1 MTKRLSQLKTFLA
14 KLSWLERLWLLA
26 PIFIWFSYL
35 PRISLGG
42 DSTMNYELSLT
53 LIYVVVLALVGLST
67 IWYHRRLLV
76 KSKHIWI
83 LTAFLLWSLLSIIW
97 SPNRLRGILTGGI
110 LGLIYLIFLA
120 AWADRGHLRQ
130 LLPTLAKLLVGSAVV
145 ACLLAI
151 AQMVV
156 GTYIQSRD
164 VTSLCAG
171 CVAGQFGFV
180 RPNLFAIEPQFFG
193 NLLLAPVLITYYYL
207 ITHRRDWQSSLV
219 FVLLLTTLGLT
230 LSRGAIYA
238 CAVGM
243 LVMWLAV
250 KRRWVAK
257 LMTIDLILVAVIACL
272 AIQGGLAAASPVY
285 NETFWG
291 AVTKSVDHLT
301 LGIIDLRPKQSEPND
316 NGVNQEALDSPAD
329 TSLSSDEQQPA
340 YDGYVAESTDVRV
353 NLTKTALTAWS
364 SQDWFHR
371 LAGTGLGSSGV
382 VMAEQTGSNYP
393 KEIVQ
398 NEYVEILLERGV
410 VGLVLFLAAIAST
423 FHKPRRRNMTWV
435 WSILVAYLVQWCFFS
450 GLPNALHIYLVT
462 SILLIV

>member
-1 MTKRLSQLKTFLA
+1 MTKRWFRLKAFLT
-14 KLSWLERLWLLA
+14 KLSWLERIWLLM

-42 DSTMNYELSLT
+42 DATMNYELSLT
-53 LIYVVVLALVGLST
+53 LIYVVVLAMVGLPT
-67 IWYHRRLLV
+67 IWRHRKTLF

-97 SPNRLRGILTGGI
+97 SPNRLRGVLTGGI
-110 LGLIYLIFLA
+110 LGLVYLIFLA
-120 AWADRGHLRQ
+120 AWAERVRLRR
-130 LLPTLAKLLVGSAVV
+130 LLPTLAKLLVGSAAV
-145 ACLLAI
+145 ASILALI
-151 AQMVV
+151 QMVV

-164 VTSLCAG
+164 VTGLCAG

-193 NLLLAPVLITYYYL
+193 NLLLAPILIVYYYL
-207 ITHRRDWQSSLV
+207 ITHRRNWRVGLI

-238 CAVGM
+238 CTIGM
-243 LVMWLAV
+243 VVLWLTV
-250 KRRWVAK
+250 RGRWLAK
-257 LMTIDLILVAVIACL
+257 LMTVDFILVAIVACL
-272 AIQGGLAAASPVY
+272 SIQGGLAAISPTY

-291 AVTKSVDHLT
+291 AVTKSINHLT
-301 LGIIDLRPKQSEPND
+301 LGIVDLRPEKLGVDSEGGSNSF
-316 NGVNQEALDSPAD
+316 NSPAD

-353 NLTKTALTAWS
+353 NLAKTALAAWS
-364 SQDWFHR
+364 DQDLFHR
-371 LAGTGLGSSGV
+371 LAGNGLGSAGI
-382 VMAEQTGSNYP
+382 VMAQQTGSGYQ

-398 NEYVEILLERGV
+398 NEYVEILLERGI
-410 VGLVLFLAAIAST
+410 VGLLLFLAAIIST
-423 FHKPRRRNMTWV
+423 LHKPRRHNTTWV

-450 GLPNALHIYLVT
+450 GLPNALHIYLIT
-462 SILLIV
+462 SLLLIV

>member
-1 MTKRLSQLKTFLA
+1 MTKRWLRLKAFLA
-14 KLSWLERLWLLA
+14 KLSWLERIWLLM

-35 PRISLGG
+35 PRIGLGG
-42 DSTMNYELSLT
+42 DATMNYELSLT
-53 LIYVVVLALVGLST
+53 LIYVVVLAMVGLPT
-67 IWYHRRLLV
+67 IWRHRKALL

-97 SPNRLRGILTGGI
+97 SPNRLRGVLTGGI
-110 LGLIYLIFLA
+110 LGLVYLIFLA
-120 AWADRGHLRQ
+120 AWAERVRLRR
-130 LLPTLAKLLVGSAVV
+130 LLPTLAKLLVGSATI
-145 ACLLAI
+145 ASILALI
-151 AQMVV
+151 QMVV

-164 VTSLCAG
+164 VTGLCAG

-193 NLLLAPVLITYYYL
+193 NLLLAPILIVYYYL
-207 ITHRRDWQSSLV
+207 ITNRRNWRVGLI

-238 CAVGM
+238 CAIGM
-243 LVMWLAV
+243 VVLWLTV
-250 KRRWVAK
+250 RGRWLAK
-257 LMTIDLILVAVIACL
+257 LMTIDFILMAMVACL
-272 AIQGGLAAASPVY
+272 SIQGGLAVISPTY
-285 NETFWG
+285 SETFWG
-291 AVTKSVDHLT
+291 AVTKSINHLS
-301 LGIIDLRPKQSEPND
+301 LGIIDLRPEKVNVNSE
-316 NGVNQEALDSPAD
+316 ESSSASDSSAN

-364 SQDWFHR
+364 SQDSFHR

-382 VMAEQTGSNYP
+382 VMARQTGSSYQ

-410 VGLVLFLAAIAST
+410 IGLLLFLAAIVST
-423 FHKPRRRNMTWV
+423 FHKPHRRNATWV
-435 WSILVAYLVQWCFFS
+435 WSILAAYLVQWCFFS

-462 SILLIV
+462 SLLLIV